1 MTPWDSVLPSL
12 GAAVILIAHDALAA
26 VHIGDRKLL
35 HWLRQRYWWHGMA
48 ADCATH
54 TKTCKLCQRMK
65 FTCSPGYGFMQ
76 LRLYDGPGKSL
87 SIDIVVLHHATAKGT
102 KNLFTILDNFS
113 HYADAHPLQQAPA
126 SECAKAL
133 LRWVYIYG
141 VPQEVRSD
149 RGLNLNLSEVFKE
162 LYKLLGVTSILGQPY
177 APQSNSVE
185 RFHRWLGAALRIL
198 FYDSDLDVDDSLGAT
213 LMIWRS
219 TVCRVTG
226 FTPAMLHFGREM
238 RFLTDAFSS
247 TTVAVSPE
255 EYVHHVQQQMQA
267 VWQAARTAQQIAQDE
282 SAHYYN
288 LKHGV
293 VRDIAQGSHV
303 FKWKLPRYQGEVS
316 THLLPRCT
324 GPYKVLQIS
333 GRGAK
338 LQHCVSGK
346 TTTASLRHIKPA
358 YLRAGDDQLMDGS
371 SALYTEGK
379 IVIVRLAAARNAVRK
394 WQVCRLDHT
403 TMDERGRMDSA
414 VVQFA

>member
-1 MTPWDSVLPSL
+1 
-12 GAAVILIAHDALAA
+12 
-26 VHIGDRKLL
+26 
-35 HWLRQRYWWHGMA
+35 
-48 ADCATH
+48 
-54 TKTCKLCQRMK
+54 
-65 FTCSPGYGFMQ
+65 
-76 LRLYDGPGKSL
+76 
-87 SIDIVVLHHATAKGT
+87 
-102 KNLFTILDNFS
+102 
-113 HYADAHPLQQAPA
+113 
-126 SECAKAL
+126 
-133 LRWVYIYG
+133 
-141 VPQEVRSD
+141 
-149 RGLNLNLSEVFKE
+149 
-162 LYKLLGVTSILGQPY
+162 
-177 APQSNSVE
+177 
-185 RFHRWLGAALRIL
+185 
-198 FYDSDLDVDDSLGAT
+198 
-213 LMIWRS
+213 MIWRS

-238 RFLTDAFSS
+238 RFPTDAFSS

-358 YLRAGDDQLMDGS
+358 YLRAGDDQLIDGS
-371 SALYTEGK
+371 SAIMYTEGK
-379 IVIVRLAAARNAVRK
+379 IAIVRLAVARNAVRK
-394 WQVCRLDHT
+394 
-403 TMDERGRMDSA
+403 
-414 VVQFA
+414 

>member
-1 MTPWDSVLPSL
+1 M
-12 GAAVILIAHDALAA
+12 
-26 VHIGDRKLL
+26 
-35 HWLRQRYWWHGMA
+35 
-48 ADCATH
+48 
-54 TKTCKLCQRMK
+54 
-65 FTCSPGYGFMQ
+65 
-76 LRLYDGPGKSL
+76 
-87 SIDIVVLHHATAKGT
+87 
-102 KNLFTILDNFS
+102 LDNFS

-185 RFHRWLGAALRIL
+185 RFHRRLGAALRIL
-198 FYDSDLDVDDSLGAT
+198 FYDSDLDVDESLGAI

-238 RFLTDAFSS
+238 RFPTDAFSS

-403 TMDERGRMDSA
+403 TMDEDAWIVQWYNSHDDGFMLEKRYYSAWEKTDGTEIYAASRADPSWVPVTWTVHKGRFLTGPFELKHAKIPPTIKSRIKAMFGDKSEPA
-414 VVQFA
+414 VVPGA